1 MDIAYY
7 LLAIVAGF
15 ALLIWSADKFVDGAA
30 DIAKH
35 LGVSPLIVGMIVI
48 GFGTSAPE
56 MLVSGVAAVSGN
68 PQLGIGNAIGSN
80 IANIAMVLGFTTLIY
95 TLPVHSKIIRR
106 EIPILL
112 AAEIAAFALI
122 KSGYFTFLDGLLLM
136 GGLFLLLIWLIIEA
150 NNERKEVHDEFLK
163 EVLEEEEAHA
173 KEHSSTAY
181 FWTIGGLVMLLVSS
195 HMLVWG
201 ASNVATLFG
210 ISQLVIGLTIV
221 AIGTSLPELAATLM
235 SAKKGETDLAVG
247 NIVGS
252 NIFNTL
258 GVLAIPALLGA
269 NVQVDP
275 NAIYR
280 DFPIMI
286 ILTFLLLIFARGC
299 WEKQVI
305 SWWKG
310 AILVSIFI
318 AYGVMLYFHTIN
330 ETVCDAYLCL
340 EMLKR

>member
-15 ALLIWSADKFVDGAA
+15 ILLIWSADKFVDGAA
-30 DIAKH
+30 DIANH
-35 LGVSPLIVGMIVI
+35 LGVSPLIIGIIVM

-95 TLPVHSKIIRR
+95 ALPVDSKIIRR

-122 KSGYFTFLDGLLLM
+122 KSGYFTFIDGALLM
-136 GGLFLLLIWLIIEA
+136 GGLFLILIWLIIEA
-150 NNERKEVHDEFLK
+150 TNDRKGDKYLQEI
-163 EVLEEEEAHA
+163 LEEEKAH
-173 KEHSSTAY
+173 EHTSSSSSY
-181 FWTIGGLVMLLVSS
+181 FWAIGGLVILLISS

-221 AIGTSLPELAATLM
+221 AIGTSLPELAATIM

-252 NIFNTL
+252 NLFNTL
-258 GVLAIPALLGA
+258 GVLAIPALLGT
-269 NVQVDP
+269 QVKADP

-286 ILTFLLLIFARGC
+286 ILTILLLIFARGC
-299 WEKQVI
+299 WQKKI
-305 SWWKG
+305 ITWWKG

-318 AYGVMLYFHTIN
+318 GYGVMLYFHTIN
-330 ETVCDAYLCL
+330 KTVCETYLCL
-340 EMLKR
+340 

>member
-1 MDIAYY
+1 MDIAYS
-7 LLAIVAGF
+7 LLAIFAGF

-56 MLVSGVAAVSGN
+56 MLVSGVAAVTGN
-68 PQLGIGNAIGSN
+68 AQLGIGNAIGSN
-80 IANIAMVLGFTTLIY
+80 IANIAMVLGFTTLVFA
-95 TLPVHSKIIRR
+95 LPVHSTLIRR

-112 AAEIAAFALI
+112 AAQIAAFALI
-122 KSGYFTFLDGLLLM
+122 KSGYFSFLDGLLLM
-136 GGLFLLLIWLIIEA
+136 GGLFLLLTWLIIEA

-163 EVLEEEEAHA
+163 EVLEEEKTTTHRYSAA
-173 KEHSSTAY
+173 TY
-181 FWTIGGLVMLLVSS
+181 FWTIGGLIILLISS

-201 ASNVATLFG
+201 ATNIATFFG

-221 AIGTSLPELAATLM
+221 AIGTSLPELAATVM

-258 GVLAIPALLGA
+258 AVLAIPALLGT
-269 NVQVDP
+269 NVQVDA

-286 ILTFLLLIFARGC
+286 LLTVLLLIFARGC
-299 WEKQVI
+299 WQKQVI

-310 AILVSIFI
+310 AVLASIFI

-330 ETVCDAYLCL
+330 GTVCETYLCL
-340 EMLKR
+340 